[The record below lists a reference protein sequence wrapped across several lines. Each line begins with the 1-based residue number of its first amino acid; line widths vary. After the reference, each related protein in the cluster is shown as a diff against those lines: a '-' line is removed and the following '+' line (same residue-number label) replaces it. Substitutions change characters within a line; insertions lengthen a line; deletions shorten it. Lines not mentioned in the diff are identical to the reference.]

1 MSSIRPLDDFSTL
14 IPPKVEDQRSEG
26 ELAQE
31 DFLTLMIT
39 QFRNQD
45 PFKPMENGEFLGQIA
60 QFSTVSGIE
69 DLNSSFASL
78 SSSIQGEQALQAASL
93 VGRSVL
99 ALSDTGYVSAEQP
112 LRGAVDLEAPVSGLQ
127 IDIKNAAG
135 EVVQRL
141 STGEQ
146 PAGQVDF
153 QWNGTDFNGRQ
164 LPPGNYELS
173 ARILN
178 GSQVESVQT
187 LIRSDVRS
195 VTLGQQGQGM
205 TLNLVGGG
213 ELALNKIYSI
223 N

>member
-1 MSSIRPLDDFSTL
+1 MSTIRPLDDFSTL
-14 IPPKVEDQRSEG
+14 IPPKVEETRSEG

-45 PFKPMENGEFLGQIA
+45 PFEPMENGEFLGQIA

-69 DLNSSFASL
+69 DLNSSFSSL
-78 SSSIQGEQALQAASL
+78 AASIQGEQALQAASL

-99 ALSDTGYVSAEQP
+99 AVADSGYVSPEQP
-112 LRGAVDLEAPVSGLQ
+112 LRGAVDLEEPVSGLQ
-127 IDIKNAAG
+127 IDIRNAAG
-135 EVVQRL
+135 EVVRRL
-141 STGEQ
+141 TTGEQ
-146 PAGQVDF
+146 PAGLVDF
-153 QWNGTDFNGRQ
+153 QWNGTDSSGRA
-164 LPPGNYELS
+164 LPPGNYEVS
-173 ARILN
+173 ARFQT
-178 GSQVESVQT
+178 GSRVESLET
-187 LIRSDVRS
+187 LIRSDIRS

-213 ELALNKIYSI
+213 ELALDKIYSI

>member
-14 IPPKVEDQRSEG
+14 IPPKVEEQRSEG
-26 ELAQE
+26 ELAQD

-45 PFKPMENGEFLGQIA
+45 PFKPMENGEFLGQLA

-69 DLNSSFASL
+69 DLNASFASL

-99 ALSDTGYVSAEQP
+99 ALSDSGYVSEDMP
-112 LRGAVDLEAPVSGLQ
+112 MRGAVDLEEPVSGLQ

-141 STGEQ
+141 TTGEQ

-173 ARILN
+173 ARIMN
-178 GSQVESVQT
+178 GSRVESVQT

-195 VTLGQQGQGM
+195 VTLGQGGQGM

-213 ELALNKIYSI
+213 ELALSKIYSI

>member
-1 MSSIRPLDDFSTL
+1 MSSILPLDDFSTL
-14 IPPKVEDQRSEG
+14 VPPKVDDQRGNG

-45 PFKPMENGEFLGQIA
+45 PFKPMENGDFLGQIV

-69 DLNSSFASL
+69 DLNSSFSSL

-99 ALSDTGYVSAEQP
+99 AKADSGFVAPGQP
-112 LRGAVDLEAPVSGLQ
+112 LRGAVDLDAPVSGLQ
-127 IDIKNAAG
+127 IDIKNANG

-141 STGEQ
+141 TTGEQ

-153 QWNGTDFNGRQ
+153 QWNGTDFNGRE

-173 ARILN
+173 ARTIS
-178 GSQVESVQT
+178 GTRVEGIET
-187 LIRSDVRS
+187 LVRSDVRS
-195 VTLGQQGQGM
+195 VTLGQGAGGM

-213 ELALNKIYSI
+213 ELSLSQIYSI